1 MGAET
6 WALRC
11 RRQPCS
17 RSDGNGACDM
27 GLPAAFASPC
37 NFDEDDG
44 AGGGAVRRCVKKWG
58 RAFNYICRAA
68 GSKAVSTEY
77 MYSATVETD

>member
-1 MGAET
+1 MATGPAIWDYLLPSPALATSMKTMGPA
-6 WALRC
+6 AG
-11 RRQPCS
+11 Q
-17 RSDGNGACDM
+17 SDGG
-27 GLPAAFASPC
+27 
-37 NFDEDDG
+37 
-44 AGGGAVRRCVKKWG
+44 VKKWG